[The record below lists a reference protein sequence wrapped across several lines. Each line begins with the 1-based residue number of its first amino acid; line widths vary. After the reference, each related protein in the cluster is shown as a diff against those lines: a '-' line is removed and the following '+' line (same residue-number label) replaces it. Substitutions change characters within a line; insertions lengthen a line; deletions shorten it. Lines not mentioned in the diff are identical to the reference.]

1 MPAIPPRTFINSIIW
16 VNGILYLI
24 SLVFSG
30 AGLGLTL
37 NPLNALSPSIEA
49 LTFLGASGTIPI
61 DHYQA
66 WWTLLTANW
75 LHGSLLHIIF
85 NMIALRNVA
94 PLVIHEFGAARM
106 FSIYTLTGAAG
117 FYLSYLGRVP
127 LTIGA
132 SAGLCGLIGALLFFG
147 KTRGG
152 TWAGQV
158 FGQTKAWIF
167 SLVIIGFLIP
177 NINNWGH
184 GGGLAAGV
192 VLAMV
197 LGYNDRR
204 RENAA
209 DKLLASGLGL
219 ATLFFI
225 LRAVVEGVGLI
236 LFG

>member
-1 MPAIPPRTFINSIIW
+1 MPQIRPRRFIDAIIW
-16 VNGILYLI
+16 VNGILFLI
-24 SLVFSG
+24 TLIFSG
-30 AGLGLTL
+30 RQLGLTL
-37 NPLNALSPSIEA
+37 NPLNALAPSMEA
-49 LTFLGASGTIPI
+49 LTFMGASGTIPI
-61 DHYQA
+61 DHYHA

-75 LHGSLLHIIF
+75 LHGSLLHIVF

-94 PLVIHEFGAARM
+94 PLVIHEFGMARM
-106 FSIYTLTGAAG
+106 FSIYTLSGAAG
-117 FYLSYLGRVP
+117 FYLSYLGQVP

-158 FGQTKAWIF
+158 FQQTKAWIV
-167 SLVIIGFLIP
+167 SLVVIGFLIP

-192 VLAMV
+192 ILAMA

-204 RENAA
+204 KENTA
-209 DKLLASGLGL
+209 DKLLAAGL
-219 ATLFFI
+219 ALVSLFFI
-225 LRAVVEGVGLI
+225 LRTVLEGLGLI
-236 LFG
+236 LFE